1 MSELGAVALNP
12 LAPYVERKAPE
23 DGALE
28 RFSAGVAWRVSDPF
42 WPKAR
47 HFASIVA
54 AVENAGRGLADASD
68 ARLGELAAECGM
80 VLRREGFGPPA
91 VASAFAL
98 VREAVRR
105 CVGIRLF
112 PVQLMGGYIMLSG
125 HIAEMATGEGKTL
138 TATLPAAT
146 AALAGLPVHVVTVN
160 DYLVERDAALTTP
173 IYRLLGLSAAP
184 VLNGMKPDAR
194 RVAYA
199 RDITYCNNKELVF
212 DYLRDRI
219 ALGAGGSRAQ
229 LRLERLYG
237 NDPRTAKLVLR
248 GLAFAVVDEADSALV
263 DEARTPLII
272 SGIGDG
278 GYEKR
283 IYQDALVLARE
294 LKGERDYEIQ
304 AWQHGV
310 RLTAAGK
317 AHLADAGTSLGG
329 VWAARRSREELVTK
343 ALSALHLYARDK
355 HYLVQD
361 GKVQIVD
368 EYTGRVMPDRSWEGG
383 LHQLIETKE
392 GVDITGKR
400 ETVARLTYQRFFRRY
415 LRLSG
420 MTGTAREVAAEIWN
434 VYRLRV
440 VTVPTHRPVQRVQ
453 LPPQVH
459 DTAEQKWRAIVARIG
474 ELHRDGRPVL
484 VGTRSVAASEKLGRL
499 LDAAQLPYRILNARQ
514 DSAEA
519 DIVAGAGQPGRI
531 TVATNMAGRGTDI
544 QLAQSVIAAGGLHV
558 ILTERHDARRIDR
571 QLFGRC
577 ARQGDPGSCQAIVS
591 LEDELVASFNKR
603 LPWLRPLLAGRGEA
617 FKQLTVAAAQR
628 LAEHT
633 HAGVRNDTLKLDEKL
648 DTMLA
653 FSGRVE

>member
-1 MSELGAVALNP
+1 MSELDAVALNP
-12 LAPYVERKAPE
+12 LAPYVERKAPA

-28 RFSAGVAWRVSDPF
+28 RFAAGIAWHASDPF

-47 HFASIVA
+47 HFSSIVP
-54 AVENAGRGLADASD
+54 AVENAERGLAGASD
-68 ARLGELAAECGM
+68 ARLGELAVACGM
-80 VLRREGFGPPA
+80 VLRREGFGLGP
-91 VASAFAL
+91 VATAFAL

-105 CVGIRLF
+105 SVGVQLF

-160 DYLVERDAALTTP
+160 DYLVERDAALTAP
-173 IYRLLGLSAAP
+173 IYAMLGLSTAP
-184 VLNGMKPDAR
+184 ILNGMTPDAR
-194 RVAYA
+194 RAAYA

-219 ALGAGGSRAQ
+219 ALGAGGSNAQ
-229 LRLERLYG
+229 LRLEPLYG
-237 NDPRTAKLVLR
+237 GEPRTAKLVLR
-248 GLAFAVVDEADSALV
+248 GLAFAIVDEADSVLV

-272 SGIGDG
+272 SGIGG
-278 GYEKR
+278 SGYEKMT
-283 IYQDALVLARE
+283 YQDALALARE
-294 LKGERDYEIQ
+294 LEGERDYEIES
-304 AWQHGV
+304 WQHSV

-317 AHLADAGTSLGG
+317 ARLADAGASLGG
-329 VWAARRSREELVTK
+329 LWAARRSREELVTK
-343 ALSALHLYARDK
+343 ALTALHLYVRDK

-368 EYTGRVMPDRSWEGG
+368 EYTGRVMADRSWEGG
-383 LHQLIETKE
+383 LHQLVETKE
-392 GVDITGKR
+392 GVEITGKR

-420 MTGTAREVAAEIWN
+420 MTGTAREVAGELWN

-440 VTVPTHRPVQRVQ
+440 VAVPTHRPVMRTA
-453 LPPQVH
+453 LPQQVH
-459 DTAEQKWRAIVARIG
+459 ETAAQKWRAIVERIG
-474 ELHRDGRPVL
+474 ELHREGRPVL
-484 VGTRSVAASEKLGRL
+484 VGTRSVAASEQLGRL

-514 DSAEA
+514 DSEEA
-519 DIVAGAGQPGRI
+519 DIVAGAGEPGRI

-544 QLAQSVIAAGGLHV
+544 KLGHAVIALGGLHV
-558 ILTERHDARRIDR
+558 ILTERHDARRVDR

-577 ARQGDPGSCQAIVS
+577 ARQGERGSCQAIVS
-591 LEDELVASFNKR
+591 LEDELVASFQTR
-603 LPWLRPLLAGRGEA
+603 MRWLMPPVARWGEA
-617 FKQLTVAAAQR
+617 FRHLTVAAAQR
-628 LAEHT
+628 LSERT
-633 HAGVRNDTLKLDEKL
+633 HAGVRKDTLKLDEKL